1 VEKICQTGI
10 DKINIYLSEHDGV
23 NEEHSNMIKIK
34 DDYHHNMINGEN
46 EFEQKAYELFCQL
59 NEDMCKANFVD
70 FPVLFDEFY

>member
-1 VEKICQTGI
+1 MEKICQTGI
-10 DKINIYLSEHDGV
+10 DKINIYLSEHDGM
-23 NEEHSNMIKIK
+23 NEEQSNMIKIK
-34 DDYHHNMINGEN
+34 DEYYHNMVNEEN